1 MKVADSR
8 QNGFSDVMQSL
19 VSGMDSVMNTKT
31 VVGQPISIGNDTTI
45 IPLVDVSIGAGAGSS
60 VSDKKGGGGGG
71 FSAKMSPTA
80 ALIIKD
86 GVTKVVNIKDQDAVT
101 KAIDL
106 VPDLVNRFL
115 GGKGDL
121 PEDKEVLDIAFPED
135 DQ

>member
-1 MKVADSR
+1 MADSR
-8 QNGFSDVMQSL
+8 QNAFSDVMQSL
-19 VSGMDSVMNTKT
+19 VNGMDTVMNTKT
-31 VVGQPISIGNDTTI
+31 VVGQPINIGDNTTI

-60 VSDKKGGGGGG
+60 VSEKKGGGGGG
-71 FSAKMSPTA
+71 FSAKMSPSA

-86 GVTKVVNIKDQDAVT
+86 GVTKVVNIKNQDAVT

-106 VPDLVNRFL
+106 VPDLVNKFL

-121 PEDKEVLDIAFPED
+121 PDDKEALDIAFPED